1 MKMDPFS
8 LYNDYKCVCGK
19 MRSVAIQTFVR
30 AIKMVDYN
38 ILVATLSTI
47 QIKQFSNAN
56 EQLKQLI
63 MPFYDSMQ
71 NFFEAKKYNH
81 NLKCNSLNI

>member
-1 MKMDPFS
+1 MDPFS

-56 EQLKQLI
+56 E
-63 MPFYDSMQ
+63 
-71 NFFEAKKYNH
+71 KK
-81 NLKCNSLNI
+81 LGLFL